1 MEVLPQTR
9 RSGPLLTLRR
19 ADATD
24 DGGYT
29 FQEQWFVDAKWTS
42 PNMQV
47 AHEVQERR
55 HVLRMHP
62 GYQQPY
68 LSAWLAQNI
77 RNSCENSLII
87 AIQLHTL
94 PYRVCFRVC

>member
-1 MEVLPQTR
+1 MLPQTSP
-9 RSGPLLTLRR
+9 SGPLLTLRR
-19 ADATD
+19 ADATN

-55 HVLRMHP
+55 HVL
-62 GYQQPY
+62 PY
-68 LSAWLAQNI
+68 APWLPATLSI
-77 RNSCENSLII
+77 RLVSTE
-87 AIQLHTL
+87 HTKL
-94 PYRVCFRVC
+94 M